1 MTDFV
6 RVLTYL
12 SLSVQAP
19 NMLLQNNVPSSK
31 RPSFTSHD
39 LLLGLRDVLLVSSFW
54 IDWRVED
61 GATRLEATG
70 RKNDVRHKKTKET
83 IFKWSWCGAAL
94 RCEGVVWWWCYD
106 GGLGEE
112 RAASGLVLGEWRRT
126 KQEGMQAIEGDREI
140 PALRTEQNNFK
151 IRRCSKKLRSEF
163 SLFKQLTRRRSRKKI
178 IVSVLPFP
186 SNASI

>member
-70 RKNDVRHKKTKET
+70 RKNDVRHKKTEET

-112 RAASGLVLGEWRRT
+112 RASGLVLGEWRRT
-126 KQEGMQAIEGDREI
+126 KRACRQSRATEKFRHF
-140 PALRTEQNNFK
+140 EQNRTILKF
-151 IRRCSKKLRSEF
+151 EDV
-163 SLFKQLTRRRSRKKI
+163 RRRSEQNSRFLNSWHVDVPVKKFLRFAFT
-178 IVSVLPFP
+178 VSLER
-186 SNASI
+186 